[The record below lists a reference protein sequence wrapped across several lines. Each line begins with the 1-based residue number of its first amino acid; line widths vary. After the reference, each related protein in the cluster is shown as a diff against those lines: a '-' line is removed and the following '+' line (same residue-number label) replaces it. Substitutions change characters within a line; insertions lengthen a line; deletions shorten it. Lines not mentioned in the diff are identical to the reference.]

1 MFGKNDSLK
10 RIGLTIATAGLV
22 NTSESYIISIRLY
35 MIRKKCEEPIRLA
48 FGKNGIILR
57 ILDVRSLPVRSSHC
71 KWREDGPISDD
82 QEQGWVYTHK
92 HIKYYFVIF
101 YAFYVYLCAHQLRQL
116 LAIYFNI
123 FSTKLINYIWLRDVL
138 KFTQK
143 AIRLSKCR
151 KFIKM
156 YTRYMIQR

>member
-92 HIKYYFVIF
+92 HIKYYFCYILCILCLF
-101 YAFYVYLCAHQLRQL
+101 VYTPT
-116 LAIYFNI
+116 
-123 FSTKLINYIWLRDVL
+123 ST
-138 KFTQK
+138 T
-143 AIRLSKCR
+143 
-151 KFIKM
+151 
-156 YTRYMIQR
+156 TRYLLQHIFHKIDKLHLTERCIEIHSKSNTIK